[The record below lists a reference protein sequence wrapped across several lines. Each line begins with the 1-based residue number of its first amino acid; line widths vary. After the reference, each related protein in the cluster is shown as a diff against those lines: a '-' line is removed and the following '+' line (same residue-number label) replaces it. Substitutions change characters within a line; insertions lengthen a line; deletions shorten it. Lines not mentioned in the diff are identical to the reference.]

1 MSDLY
6 SVDLGVVLD
15 SPAIATGH
23 VATRREWVDGPNG
36 RRPGDEPMRDEQDR
50 PLHVV
55 DVLLPLGR
63 DGQSVV
69 LGVTVPGYEIPTPD
83 PLSLVSF
90 EGLRAYVR
98 PPKAGKG
105 VEVSL
110 SAESMTNQAGP
121 RTPAPSR
128 RSGGG
133 ESDGAA

>member
-6 SVDLGVVLD
+6 SVDLEVVLG
-15 SPAIATGH
+15 PAVATGH

-69 LGVTVPGYEIPTPD
+69 LGVTVPGFEVPAPD
-83 PLSLVSF
+83 PLSLVTF
-90 EGLRAYVR
+90 EGVRAYIR
-98 PPKAGKG
+98 PPKSGKG

-110 SAESMTNQAGP
+110 SAEAVHVQGAAK
-121 RTPAPSR
+121 PAPR
-128 RSGGG
+128 RSPAA
-133 ESDGAA
+133 ESEGAP

>member
-1 MSDLY
+1 MSVLY

-15 SPAIATGH
+15 GPAIATGH

-69 LGVTVPGYEIPTPD
+69 LGVTVPGYEI
-83 PLSLVSF
+83 
-90 EGLRAYVR
+90 RAYIR

-105 VEVSL
+105 GEVSL
-110 SAESMTNQAGP
+110 SAEAMHAQGAK
-121 RTPAPSR
+121 APSR
-128 RSGGG
+128 RPTAPA
-133 ESDGAA
+133 ETAEGAA